1 MDLTSLASQALL
13 WLSPLCLVIAGAGCL
28 YALAAALLVTRYGAR
43 PVPALPAVGEHPAV
57 TVLKP
62 LCGLEPNLYE
72 NLETV
77 LRQDYPGAVQIVFG
91 VQNAADPAI
100 GVVERLRAAYPNAWI
115 DLVVDARQHG
125 SNRKVSNLINM
136 SERIAHPVIVLAD
149 SDMVVA
155 PDYLARIVA
164 ELSQPGVTGVTC
176 LYHGV
181 PAFPGANV
189 KGAMG
194 QLSALAIDG
203 QFLPNVVMGVS
214 LGLAKPCFG
223 STVAFTRDSL
233 EAVGGFR
240 RFRNDLADD
249 YAVGAALRGLGGRV
263 VIPSFTI
270 GHTCVDT
277 DLAGLWRHELR
288 WNRTIRTVDP
298 VGYAGSVVTH
308 AFPIALLGALLP
320 GAGTAALAVA
330 ASALACRF
338 LLCRQVEQAFG
349 VPPRATWLLPIRDIL
364 SVLNFSCAFLS
375 GAVTWKGHDYHVVAD
390 GTLIP
395 DADLGR
401 DAGAP
406 TA

>member
-1 MDLTSLASQALL
+1 MDFSSLASQALL

-28 YALAAALLVTRYGAR
+28 YGLTAAVFVARYGAR
-43 PVPALPAVGEHPAV
+43 PVPVLPEGSPRPAV

-62 LCGLEPNLYE
+62 LCGLEPNLYA

-77 LRQDYPGAVQIVFG
+77 LRQDYAGAVQVVFG
-91 VQNAADPAI
+91 VQNAGDPAI
-100 GVVERLRAAYPNAWI
+100 GVVRALQEAYPAARI
-115 DLVVDARQHG
+115 DLVIDARQHG

-136 SERIAHPVIVLAD
+136 AEAIAHPVIVLAD

-155 PDYLARIVA
+155 PDYLDRVVA

-181 PAFPGANV
+181 PAFPGAL
-189 KGAMG
+189 G
-194 QLSALAIDG
+194 QLSALAIDV

-223 STVAFTRDSL
+223 STVAFTRASL

-249 YAVGAALRGLGGRV
+249 YAIGAALRGLGGRV
-263 VIPSFTI
+263 SIPNLTI

-277 DLAGLWRHELR
+277 ELAGLWRHELR

-298 VGYAGSVVTH
+298 AGYAGSVVTH
-308 AFPIALLGALLP
+308 AFPLALLGAVLP
-320 GAGTAALAVA
+320 GAGPAALIA
-330 ASALACRF
+330 AACALACRYV
-338 LLCRQVEQAFG
+338 LCREVERAFRL
-349 VPPRATWLLPIRDIL
+349 PAHAAWLLPIRDIL
-364 SVLNFSCAFLS
+364 SFMNFSFAFLS

>member
-13 WLSPLCLVIAGAGCL
+13 WLSPLCLLLAGAGCL
-28 YALAAALLVTRYGAR
+28 YGLAASFFVGRYGAR
-43 PVPALPAVGEHPAV
+43 RNPALPGDARPAV

-62 LCGLEPNLYE
+62 LCGLEPNLYQ

-77 LRQDYPGAVQIVFG
+77 LRQDYAGAVQVVFG
-91 VQNAADPAI
+91 VQNAGDPAI
-100 GVVERLRAAYPNAWI
+100 GVVRALREAYPDARI
-115 DLVVDARQHG
+115 DLVIDARQHG

-136 SERIAHPVIVLAD
+136 SEAIAHPVIVLAD

-155 PDYLARIVA
+155 PDYLERIVA
-164 ELSQPGVTGVTC
+164 ELAQPGVSGVTC

-181 PAFPGANV
+181 PAFPGS
-189 KGAMG
+189 MG
-194 QLSALAIDG
+194 QLSALAIDV
-203 QFLPNVVMGVS
+203 QFLPNVVMGLS

-223 STVAFTRDSL
+223 STVAFTRESL

-249 YAVGAALRGLGGRV
+249 YAIGAALRGLGGRV
-263 VIPSFTI
+263 TIPTFTI

-277 DLAGLWRHELR
+277 ELHGMWKHELR

-298 VGYAGSVVTH
+298 AGYAGSVVTH
-308 AFPIALLGALLP
+308 AFPLALIGAVLP
-320 GAGTAALAVA
+320 GAGTLSLVVA
-330 ASALACRF
+330 ASALASRI
-338 LLCRQVEQAFG
+338 LLCRQVERAFRL
-349 VPPRATWLLPIRDIL
+349 PPHAYWLLPIRDIL
-364 SVLNFSCAFLS
+364 SFMNFSCAFLS
-375 GAVTWKGHDYHVVAD
+375 GSVTWKGHDYHVVAD

>member
-1 MDLTSLASQALL
+1 MDFSSLASHATT
-13 WLSPLCLVIAGAGCL
+13 WLSALCLLAAGAGCL
-28 YALAAALLVTRYGAR
+28 YGLVAAVFVARYGSRRA
-43 PVPALPAVGEHPAV
+43 PMPTTALPAV

-77 LRQDYPGAVQIVFG
+77 LRQDYAGDVQVVFG
-91 VQNAADPAI
+91 VQNAGDPAI
-100 GVVERLRAAYPNAWI
+100 GVVRALRDAYPDARI
-115 DLVVDARQHG
+115 DLVIDARQHG

-136 SERIAHPVIVLAD
+136 AERIAHPVIVLAD
-149 SDMVVA
+149 SDMVVG
-155 PDYLARIVA
+155 PDYIARIVA
-164 ELSQPGVTGVTC
+164 ELAQPGVTGVTC

-181 PAFPGANV
+181 PAFPGS
-189 KGAMG
+189 MG
-194 QLSALAIDG
+194 QLSALAIDV

-223 STVAFTRDSL
+223 STVAFTRESL

-249 YAVGAALRGLGGRV
+249 YAIGAALRGLGGRV
-263 VIPSFTI
+263 AIPSFTI

-277 DLAGLWRHELR
+277 ELAGMWRHELR

-298 VGYAGSVVTH
+298 AGYAGSVVTH
-308 AFPIALLGALLP
+308 AFPLALIGALLP

-338 LLCRQVEQAFG
+338 LLCRQVERAFG
-349 VPPRATWLLPIRDIL
+349 VPAHAYWLLPIRDIL
-364 SVLNFSCAFLS
+364 SFMNFSCAFLS

-401 DAGAP
+401 DAEAP